1 MCNSSDNDNGMST
14 ASSSPPDCPTSFA
27 NAIWHF
33 YQASQRGVF
42 GMNAAQR
49 KGDTLQLLLVFVR
62 AFIREALH
70 SFLRERCYRD
80 HADQI
85 ARYRQTYRNA
95 AGSATGRWGG
105 TSTRLPAL

>member
-14 ASSSPPDCPTSFA
+14 GSSSPPDCPTSFA

-85 ARYRQTYRNA
+85 ARYRQTYR
-95 AGSATGRWGG
+95 
-105 TSTRLPAL
+105 